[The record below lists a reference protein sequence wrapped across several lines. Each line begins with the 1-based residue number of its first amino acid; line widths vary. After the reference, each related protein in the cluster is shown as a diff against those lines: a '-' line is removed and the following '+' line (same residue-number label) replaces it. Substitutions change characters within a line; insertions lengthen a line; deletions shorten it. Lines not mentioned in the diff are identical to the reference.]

1 MSAGT
6 PKFAGGSEFYRTQ
19 HANNNP
25 FNLDTVANW
34 FDWSAAAQQ
43 SALTAFTRNLLRF
56 RQTHPCL
63 RPERFFTGID
73 HNGNGLKDLTW
84 YYDTGAEVTQEY
96 FANPANHFLAYR
108 IDGTEFQDPAVSVY
122 VAYNGWI
129 NAIAATIPPALSHS
143 TWFVVA
149 DTSVNA
155 EDWGNIHPASQEV
168 ALGSDQYIVNAR
180 SLVLLI
186 ER

>member
-1 MSAGT
+1 
-6 PKFAGGSEFYRTQ
+6 
-19 HANNNP
+19 
-25 FNLDTVANW
+25 L
-34 FDWSAAAQQ
+34 
-43 SALTAFTRNLLRF
+43 LTGFTRNLLWF
-56 RQTHPCL
+56 RRTHPCL
-63 RPERFFTGID
+63 RPQQFFAGID

-84 YYDTGAEVTQEY
+84 YNDTGTEGTQDY

-129 NAIAATIPPALSHS
+129 NAITAAIPSPLPAKA
-143 TWFVVA
+143 WYIVA
-149 DTSVNA
+149 DSSANA
-155 EDWGNIHPASQEV
+155 ESWGNIHPASQEI
-168 ALGSDQYIVNAR
+168 ALGTDQYIVNAR